1 MPMSRFVSSL
11 ALFVAYVS
19 AQSTDLS
26 QYVLTTV
33 SCLALMLLGHA
44 DFLDWR
50 DQWWQHVSGCIIA
63 ICHGK
68 AGS

>member
-11 ALFVAYVS
+11 ALLVAYVS

-33 SCLALMLLGHA
+33 SCLALFLLNHT
-44 DFLDWR
+44 DFLDW
-50 DQWWQHVSGCIIA
+50 
-63 ICHGK
+63 
-68 AGS
+68 